1 MTVKH
6 IAVVYPAGGQRGT
19 EQETELNFERVR
31 KKDFLLTEI
40 KPELASLDGYTSAPP
55 LERAAQLSFAL
66 TSRKFDIIAAGRGG
80 AGSTELVPFL
90 ENLLP
95 PVLPKK
101 TLVGF
106 SDISFLGVYLALRF
120 PNLRYIHGS
129 LFSNADPLPQ
139 NQTDFE
145 TLFATLHNEICVQEF
160 KNVVTFCSKK
170 NLSQK
175 LSGPCIPLNLS
186 LAECVAAHHFL
197 ELPKGNILF
206 IEECHEHLYRIIRKL
221 DNLINSGLLKNT
233 QALVVGTFIGCQDAK
248 GDPLERKMLLE
259 LVARKTR
266 LPTYDLPIFGH
277 GPERFPL
284 VMNARIEIEQNQE
297 SALIQISNQAQESHA
312 IATQFSPHLFQV
324 SQPRAAVHLTGIGGT
339 GMAQVAGLFAKS
351 GYHVTGSDN
360 PIYPPMDK
368 LIKDLHIEPEVG
380 FFAKNIQKTS
390 PDMIILANAVG
401 RKSANLTKNEE
412 LEEILNQNIPVLSFP
427 SALRKYFLAHSKN
440 IIVSGTHGKTTTS
453 SLVSF
458 LLSELHLNPSFLIG
472 GQPANFDA
480 GYQLGARNLF
490 VLEGDEYDSAF
501 FDKGPKFLH
510 YEPSICLI
518 NNIEFDHADIYAD
531 IEAIEDEFLR
541 LARLTKDRNGIVIA
555 NLDDP
560 RVVRVAQT
568 SQAKVIGFSKK
579 TNTTFPFPCWV
590 LNSYQTGSTDT
601 EIKGT
606 APDGHPISF
615 QTGIFGE
622 HNALNA
628 IAACAT
634 VEAYFTMSGN
644 PHSGPALHA
653 QLASILPRFRGVK
666 RRFEL
671 LAEKNNIAVFDDF
684 AHHPTAIATTLH
696 AFRDYMKSSSKKGNL
711 IVCFDPKNATMR
723 RNILQTELA
732 QSLSPADRIYL
743 GKIPVDQR
751 MAADEVL
758 NGPKVVQMHGEK
770 GRYFDDNQVLL
781 QTLKQEVKS
790 GDIVVFMSSGSF
802 DGIPHR
808 FAEVIQNDAK

>member
-1 MTVKH
+1 MTAKH

-19 EQETELNFERVR
+19 EQEKETNFEQIR
-31 KKDFLLTEI
+31 KNGFLLTEI
-40 KPELASLDGYTSAPP
+40 KPELPSLDGYTAAPP
-55 LERAAQLSFAL
+55 LERAAQVSFAL
-66 TSRKFDIIAAGRGG
+66 TSRKFDIVMAGRGG

-129 LFSNADPLPQ
+129 PLPTSDSTKQ
-139 NQTDFE
+139 NPTDSE
-145 TLFATLHNEICVQEF
+145 TLLATLHDELCVQEF
-160 KNVVTFCSKK
+160 ESTATFYQKK
-170 NLSQK
+170 RPPQK
-175 LSGPCIPLNLS
+175 WSGPCVALNLS

-197 ELPKGNILF
+197 ELPKGNVLF
-206 IEECHEHLYRIIRKL
+206 LEECNEHLYRIIRKI

-233 QALVVGTFIGCQDAK
+233 QALVLGTFIGCQDAK

-259 LVARKTR
+259 LVARKTK

-284 VMNARIEIEQNQE
+284 VMNARIEIEQENE
-297 SALIQISNQAQESHA
+297 KTRIRISNQGQETQA

-324 SQPRAAVHLTGIGGT
+324 TQPRAAVHLTGIGGT

-351 GYHVTGSDN
+351 GYQVTGSDN

-368 LIKDLHIEPEVG
+368 LIKDLGIEPEVG
-380 FFAKNIQKTS
+380 FFAKNIQKTA
-390 PDMIILANAVG
+390 PDMVILANAVS
-401 RKSANLTKNEE
+401 RRSANLTKNEE
-412 LEEILNQNIPVLSFP
+412 LEEILTQSVPVLSFP
-427 SALRKYFLAHSKN
+427 SALRKYFLSHSKN
-440 IIVSGTHGKTTTS
+440 IVVSGTHGKTTTS

-480 GYQLGARNLF
+480 GFHLGARNLF

-518 NNIEFDHADIYAD
+518 NNIEFDHADIYSD
-531 IEAIEDEFLR
+531 VEAIEAEFLR

-560 RVVRVAQT
+560 RVVKVAQA
-568 SQAKVIGFSKK
+568 SQAKVIGFSKRAHSA
-579 TNTTFPFPCWV
+579 FPGWV
-590 LNSYQTGSTDT
+590 LNSFHTHPTGI
-601 EIKGT
+601 EVKGT

-615 QTGIFGE
+615 QTGVFGE

-634 VEAYFTMSGN
+634 VEAYFALTNN
-644 PHSGPALHA
+644 PHSGAALHT
-653 QLASILPRFRGVK
+653 QLASILPRFKGVK

-671 LAEKNNIAVFDDF
+671 LAEKNNVAVFDDF
-684 AHHPTAIATTLH
+684 AHHPTAITTTLH
-696 AFRDYMKSSSKKGNL
+696 AFRDYMNSVKKKGKL

-723 RNILQTELA
+723 RNVLQAELA

-743 GKIPVDQR
+743 GKVPVDQR
-751 MAADEVL
+751 MSADEIL
-758 NGPKVVQMHGEK
+758 NGPKVVQIHGDK
-770 GRYFDDNQVLL
+770 GRYFDDNEALF
-781 QTLKQEVKS
+781 QTLKQDVES

-808 FAEVIQNDAK
+808 FAEVIKNDFK